1 MFVIVLNASNIIHDG
16 FNNKLVYK
24 FPNSITF
31 KNKYISVSNIS
42 MYYSWFNILQS
53 LNNNLFTY
61 TWTVGAISTVYN
73 ILIPDG
79 LYEIADINKYI
90 QFVCVNNG
98 HYLINAGL
106 NIYFFELLV
115 NPNRYAVQLNTYQV
129 PIALPAGYSQPSNF
143 AGYPT
148 QTFNPII
155 NFPFNFNDIVGYG
168 SIGGVYFSSDD
179 NINNVY
185 VAPTASKSN
194 YYVTKDLLGTISYLS
209 NVYPNVQ
216 PNSSIFF
223 SISNINNP
231 YSSPSSIIYSL
242 SPSVEIGHL
251 IIDKPT
257 NFIWN
262 KMIDGTYNDLRL
274 SLLGTDLSPLY
285 IADEAMTILLT
296 IKDLEENI

>member
-1 MFVIVLNASNIIHDG
+1 MFVIVLNASNVINDG

-31 KNKYISVSNIS
+31 KNKCISVSNIS

-61 TWTVGAISTVYN
+61 TWTVGAVSTVYN

-90 QFVCVNNG
+90 QFVCINNG
-98 HYLINAGL
+98 HYLINNGL
-106 NIYFFELLV
+106 NIFYFELLV
-115 NPNRYAVQLNTYQV
+115 NPNRYAVQVNTFQV
-129 PIALPAGYSQPSNF
+129 PIALPVGYSQPSNF
-143 AGYPT
+143 PGYPT

-155 NFPFNFNDIVGYG
+155 NFPYNIFDIVGY
-168 SIGGVYFSSDD
+168 SPISGVFFSSNN

-185 VAPTASKSN
+185 VAPTASKLN
-194 YYVTKDLLGTISYLS
+194 YFVTKDALGTLSYLS
-209 NVYPNVQ
+209 NTYPNVQ

-231 YSSPSSIIYSL
+231 YSTPSSIIYSL
-242 SPSVEIGHL
+242 SPSVDIGHL

-285 IADEAMTILLT
+285 IADESMTILLT
-296 IKDLEENI
+296 IKDIDEQI